1 MERETKE
8 KEKRLEEFL
17 VALAFRALPNSA
29 SSPAPLSLP

>member
-1 MERETKE
+1 MEREAKE

-17 VALAFRALPNSA
+17 VALAFRALPTS